1 MTSIDQKQCPSCAA
15 SNPVDAS
22 RCVCGHTFGANPD
35 GIPAGS
41 LEAVG
46 ESQLLVEYLSA
57 RVEQALADV
66 ESARTELAADP
77 RNFKKA
83 ARVLRAAQ
91 EARALGDEL
100 NAQREYTDSLRQTLG
115 VENPEAPPAM
125 PVQTERA
132 GERFTAQQAAK
143 ARQITAQFE
152 GTETKSCPRCGTVLP
167 VSSLLCFC
175 SHRFTLVPDQVAAA
189 RESPFSHNPN
199 PKSYS

>member
-1 MTSIDQKQCPSCAA
+1 MSSIYHKQCPSCAA
-15 SNPVDAS
+15 QNPADAD
-22 RCVCGHTFGANPD
+22 RCACGHTFTAGTD
-35 GIPAGS
+35 GVTAGS
-41 LEAVG
+41 QEAVG
-46 ESQLLVEYLSA
+46 ESQLLVDYLAA
-57 RVEQALADV
+57 RVDQALADV

-100 NAQREYTDSLRQTLG
+100 NAQREYTTSLCQSLG
-115 VENPEAPPAM
+115 IDNPTTPPVE

-152 GTETKSCPRCGTVLP
+152 GTETKSCPQCGTVLP

-175 SHRFTLVPDQVAAA
+175 SHRFPLIPEQVAST
-189 RESPFSHNPN
+189 RDSPAPLH
-199 PKSYS
+199 PKSLS